1 MPQDF
6 YLRHGEDERW
16 RKGDEDVAA
25 RAETGTLGKMLGP
38 YGVLRGNRNLTL
50 LFTGQAVSSFG
61 DWLYI
66 LALGILAYE
75 ITGSA
80 TVVAV
85 LTFARLLPYAVLLP
99 LSGLLADRGNRKVL
113 MIAADIGRGLCM
125 LGLLFVG
132 SERTLWIA
140 YPLVFLATVFS
151 SLFKPAM
158 SSVLPVLVGDE
169 ENLVKANSIW
179 SQMDAVSFVLG
190 PALGGVLAILGEPQL
205 AFLINGLTFIV
216 SAVTLLFIHIPPRE
230 ASEEKEGSEEEEGWL
245 SETLAGFRF
254 LFRENEGVLAA
265 LTISFVSL
273 TFVGGGIWTLILVLS
288 EESFGLGTEGSGF
301 LNSVYGV
308 GGILGGL
315 AAGYLAAKIRL
326 GPAVIW
332 STAAT
337 SVVFLLLGLSP
348 AGVLPFV
355 ILFVVGVLDIMVDV
369 NGTTIIQTGTP
380 EELLGRVFG
389 AFESVLILAMLIGA
403 LVVGPLIEAL
413 GPRATTVAF
422 AAVGLVIFAA
432 CLPRLSKLERVLGV
446 RMFVRK
452 VPVLSGLSHAVLEDL
467 ASRVSLERF
476 PDGTEIVR
484 RGEVGDHLYIVKEGE
499 AEVVARG
506 EDGKETELATLSKN
520 DYFGEI
526 ALLRDVP
533 RTATVRAR
541 GPVELYS
548 LDRENFQRLLKRSEK
563 LKSAMTGTSDARYV
577 ETQNKL
583 LLRR

>member
-1 MPQDF
+1 LF
-6 YLRHGEDERW
+6 VAGLCSRCGEHVRE
-16 RKGDEDVAA
+16 EVMAA
-25 RAETGTLGKMLGP
+25 EGGVEVLGRMLGP
-38 YGVLRGNRNLTL
+38 YGVLRGNRNLQL
-50 LFTGQAVSSFG
+50 LFGGQVVSSFG

-99 LSGLLADRGNRKVL
+99 LSGMLADRGNRKVL
-113 MIAADIGRGLCM
+113 MISADLGRGACM
-125 LGLLFVG
+125 LGLLFAG
-132 SERTLWIA
+132 SEETLWIA

-151 SLFKPAM
+151 SLFQPAM
-158 SSVLPVLVGDE
+158 SSVLPAIVGDE
-169 ENLVKANSIW
+169 EKLVEANSIW
-179 SQMDAVSFVLG
+179 SQMDSVSFVLG
-190 PALGGVLAILGEPQL
+190 PALGGVLALLGAPEL
-205 AFLINGLTFIV
+205 AFVINGATFLV
-216 SAVTLLFIHIPPRE
+216 SAATLLFVRIPPRE
-230 ASEEKEGSEEEEGWL
+230 APETAEGDEEQGWL

-265 LTISFVSL
+265 QTVAFVGL
-273 TFVGGGIWTLILVLS
+273 TFTGGGIWTLILVLS
-288 EESFGLGTEGSGF
+288 DQAFGLGTEGSGF

-308 GGILGGL
+308 GGVVGGL
-315 AAGYLAAKIRL
+315 AAGYLASKIRL

-332 STAAT
+332 SIGAG
-337 SVVFLLLGLSP
+337 SVVFICLGISP

-355 ILFVVGVLDIMVDV
+355 IMFVVGILDIMVDV

-389 AFESVLILAMLIGA
+389 AFDGVLILAMLAGA
-403 LVVGPLIEAL
+403 LIVGPLIDLL
-413 GPRATTVAF
+413 GARTTTVVF
-422 AAVGLVIFAA
+422 AVVALVIFLL
-432 CLPRLSKLERVLGV
+432 CLPRLRKLDRVLGV
-446 RMFVRK
+446 RMFIRK

-467 ASRVSLERF
+467 ASRMTLEKV
-476 PDGTEIVR
+476 PDGTAVVSQ
-484 RGEVGDHLYIVKEGE
+484 GEVGDRLYIVKDGE

-506 EDGKETELATLSKN
+506 DAGQEKKLATLSKN

-526 ALLRDVP
+526 ALLKDVP
-533 RTATVRAR
+533 RTATVRAKSALA
-541 GPVELYS
+541 LYS
-548 LDRENFQRLLKRSEK
+548 LEREDFQNLLERSEK

-577 ETQNKL
+577 ETQNRL

>member
-1 MPQDF
+1 V
-6 YLRHGEDERW
+6 GEMTE
-16 RKGDEDVAA
+16 
-25 RAETGTLGKMLGP
+25 AEANGGTLLGRMLGP
-38 YGVLRGNRNLTL
+38 YGVLRGNRNLSL
-50 LFTGQAVSSFG
+50 LFAGQAVSAFG
-61 DWLYI
+61 DWSYV

-99 LSGLLADRGNRKVL
+99 FSGVLADRGNRKVL
-113 MIAADIGRGLCM
+113 MISADLGRGMCM
-125 LGLLFVG
+125 LGLLFAG
-132 SERTLWIA
+132 SEQSLWIA

-158 SSVLPVLVGDE
+158 NSVLPALVGDE
-169 ENLVKANSIW
+169 ENLLRANSIW
-179 SQMDAVSFVLG
+179 SQMDSVSFVLG
-190 PALGGVLAILGEPQL
+190 PALGGVLALLGEPQL

-216 SAVTLLFIHIPPRE
+216 SAGTLLLVRIPPRE
-230 ASEEKEGSEEEEGWL
+230 APEENEGGEEEGWL

-265 LTISFVSL
+265 LTVSFVSL
-273 TFVGGGIWTLILVLS
+273 TFVGGGIWTLILILS

-308 GGILGGL
+308 GGVVGGL
-315 AAGYLAAKIRL
+315 AAGYLASRIRL

-332 STAAT
+332 SIAAGA
-337 SVVFLLLGLSP
+337 VVFLFLGLSP

-355 ILFVVGVLDIMVDV
+355 ILFVVGVLDIVVDV

-389 AFESVLILAMLIGA
+389 AFESVLIFAMLVGA
-403 LVVGPLIEAL
+403 LVVGPLIELL
-413 GPRATTVAF
+413 GPRTTTVAF
-422 AAVGLVIFAA
+422 AVAGLVIFLA
-432 CLPRLSKLERVLGV
+432 CLPRLSKLESVLGV

-452 VPVLSGLSHAVLEDL
+452 VPVLSGLSHGVLEDL
-467 ASRVSLERF
+467 ASRMTLVKV
-476 PDGTEIVR
+476 PDGTAIVSQ
-484 RGEVGDHLYIVKEGE
+484 GEVGDRLYIVKDGE

-506 EDGKETELATLSKN
+506 EDGGETELATLSKN

-533 RTATVRAR
+533 RTATVRAM
-541 GPVELYS
+541 GALELFT
-548 LDRENFQRLLKRSEK
+548 LDREDFQNLLERSEK
-563 LKSAMTGTSDARYV
+563 LKSAMSGTSDARYV
-577 ETQNKL
+577 ETQNSL

>member
-1 MPQDF
+1 MESEAGAGF
-6 YLRHGEDERW
+6 
-16 RKGDEDVAA
+16 
-25 RAETGTLGKMLGP
+25 LGRMLGP
-38 YGVLRGNRNLTL
+38 YGVLRGNRNLQL
-50 LFTGQAVSSFG
+50 LFGGQVVSSFG
-61 DWLYI
+61 DWLYV

-99 LSGLLADRGNRKVL
+99 LSGILADRGNRKAL
-113 MIAADIGRGLCM
+113 MVTADLGRGACM
-125 LGLLFVG
+125 FGLLFVA
-132 SERTLWIA
+132 SEETLWIA

-151 SLFKPAM
+151 SLFQPAM
-158 SSVLPVLVGDE
+158 SSVLPALVGDE
-169 ENLVKANSIW
+169 EKLIQANSIW
-179 SQMDAVSFVLG
+179 AQMDSVAFVLG
-190 PALGGVLAILGEPQL
+190 PALGGVLALLGAPEL
-205 AFLINGLTFIV
+205 AFAINGATFLA
-216 SAVTLLFIHIPPRE
+216 SAATLLLVRIPPRE
-230 ASEEKEGSEEEEGWL
+230 TPETAEDEQEEGWL

-265 LTISFVSL
+265 LTVAFVGL

-288 EESFGLGTEGSGF
+288 DEAFGLGTEGSGF
-301 LNSVYGV
+301 LNSVYGA
-308 GGILGGL
+308 GGVVGGL
-315 AAGYLAAKIRL
+315 AAGYLASRLRL

-332 STAAT
+332 SIAAGG
-337 SVVFLLLGLSP
+337 VVVILLGISP

-355 ILFVVGVLDIMVDV
+355 ILFVVGVFDIVVDV

-389 AFESVLILAMLIGA
+389 AFEGILILAMLAGA
-403 LVVGPLIEAL
+403 LIVGPLIELL
-413 GPRATTVAF
+413 GARATTVVF
-422 AAVGLVIFAA
+422 AVVALAIFLA
-432 CLPRLSKLERVLGV
+432 CLPRLRKLDSVLGA

-467 ASRVSLERF
+467 ASRITLEKVPGGTTVVSQ
-476 PDGTEIVR
+476 
-484 RGEVGDHLYIVKEGE
+484 GEVGDRLYIVKEGE

-506 EDGKETELATLSKN
+506 DDGEEKELAELSKS

-533 RTATVRAR
+533 RTATVRAK
-541 GPVELYS
+541 GPLELYS
-548 LDRENFQRLLKRSEK
+548 LDREDFQYLLGRSEK
-563 LKSAMTGTSDARYV
+563 LKGAVTGTSDARYV
-577 ETQNKL
+577 ETQNRL

>member
-1 MPQDF
+1 MTAEAN
-6 YLRHGEDERW
+6 GE
-16 RKGDEDVAA
+16 
-25 RAETGTLGKMLGP
+25 TILGRMLGP
-38 YGVLRGNRNLTL
+38 YGVLRGNRNLQF
-50 LFTGQAVSSFG
+50 LFGGQVVSSFG
-61 DWLYI
+61 DWLYV
-66 LALGILAYE
+66 LALGIIAYE

-99 LSGLLADRGNRKVL
+99 FSGVLADRGNRKAL
-113 MIAADIGRGLCM
+113 MIVADLGRGACM
-125 LGLLFVG
+125 FGLLLVG
-132 SERTLWIA
+132 SEETLWIA
-140 YPLVFLATVFS
+140 YPLVFLSTVFS

-158 SSVLPVLVGDE
+158 SSVLPALVGDE
-169 ENLVKANSIW
+169 EKLVEANSIW
-179 SQMDAVSFVLG
+179 SQMDSVSFVLG
-190 PALGGVLAILGEPQL
+190 PALGGVLALLGAPEL
-205 AFLINGLTFIV
+205 AFAINALTFLA
-216 SAVTLLFIHIPPRE
+216 SAATLLFIRIPPRE
-230 ASEEKEGSEEEEGWL
+230 VPEKAEDEQEEGWL

-265 LTISFVSL
+265 LTVAFVGL
-273 TFVGGGIWTLILVLS
+273 TFTGGGIWTLILVLS
-288 EESFGLGTEGSGF
+288 DEAFGLGTEGSGF
-301 LNSVYGV
+301 LNSVYGA
-308 GGILGGL
+308 GGVVGGL
-315 AAGYLAAKIRL
+315 AAGYLASKVRL

-337 SVVFLLLGLSP
+337 SVVFLLLGVSP

-389 AFESVLILAMLIGA
+389 AFEAVLILAMLVGA
-403 LVVGPLIEAL
+403 LIVGPLIELIGA
-413 GPRATTVAF
+413 RATTVAF
-422 AAVGLVIFAA
+422 AVAGLLIFLT
-432 CLPRLSKLERVLGV
+432 CLPRLRRLESVLGV

-467 ASRVSLERF
+467 ASRMTLEEV
-476 PDGTEIVR
+476 PDGTAVVR
-484 RGEVGDHLYIVKEGE
+484 EGEVGNRLYIVKDGE

-506 EDGKETELATLSKN
+506 EDGRERELATLSKN

-541 GPVELYS
+541 GPVGLYT
-548 LDRENFQRLLKRSEK
+548 LDREGFQDLLGRSEK
-563 LKSAMTGTSDARYV
+563 LKRAMTGTSDARYV
-577 ETQNKL
+577 ETQNSL